1 MGISYSPKIITDGLR
16 VAYDVLN
23 PKGINASSLIN
34 LTQEGNPGGTVA
46 TIADPIAGDC
56 INLAAGS
63 TSMTASITPNIN
75 KNSWTLMWF
84 ARSNTSAAQGN
95 YRQILRLTE
104 TVYSTYF
111 YLVDNRQTT
120 NTYLLGF
127 QKDESIS
134 DWMVHGW
141 GLDQSLWLT
150 GNWYCFATTHSN
162 KVFKTYRNG
171 VLVQTQ
177 TQALNV
183 DSYGD
188 IKELTLNGG
197 GSDNVVIG
205 PTLLYDYTLN
215 DAEIMQNFNALRG
228 RFGL

>member
-1 MGISYSPKIITDGLR
+1 MGINYSPRIITEGLR

-23 PKGINASSLIN
+23 PKGMNASSLIN

-46 TIADPIAGDC
+46 TVADPIAGNC

-63 TSMTASITPNIN
+63 TAMTASITPNIN

-84 ARSNTSAAQGN
+84 GRSNTSASIGN
-95 YRQILRLTE
+95 YRALLQLTE
-104 TVYSTYF
+104 TTYSTYF
-111 YLVDNRQTT
+111 YLIDNRTT
-120 NTYLLGF
+120 TDTYPLGY
-127 QKDESIS
+127 QKDESIANWLS
-134 DWMVHGW
+134 HNW
-141 GLDQSLWLT
+141 GMNQTLWLT
-150 GNWYCFATTHSN
+150 GAWQCFATTHNN

-171 VLVQTQ
+171 ILVQTQ
-177 TQALNV
+177 TQTLNV
-183 DSYGD
+183 DTYGN
-188 IKELTLNGG
+188 IKELTVNGS
-197 GSDNVVIG
+197 GSESVRLG

>member
-1 MGISYSPKIITDGLR
+1 MGIAYSPKIITDGLR

-46 TIADPIAGDC
+46 TIADPIAGNC

-63 TSMTASITPNIN
+63 TAMTASITPNIN

-84 ARSNTSAAQGN
+84 ARSNTSAAISN
-95 YRQILRLTE
+95 FRQVVRLTE

-111 YLVDNRQTT
+111 YLVDNRTTT
-120 NTYLLGF
+120 NTYPLGF

-134 DWMVHGW
+134 NWLTHDWGIN
-141 GLDQSLWLT
+141 QSLWLT
-150 GNWYCFATTHSN
+150 GNWYCFATTHNN

-177 TQALNV
+177 TQTLNV
-183 DSYGD
+183 DTYGD
-188 IKELTLNGG
+188 IKELSLNGS
-197 GSDNVVIG
+197 GSENVVIG

-215 DAEIMQNFNALRG
+215 DIEIMQNFNALRG